1 MVTKTKGIL
10 QVCVVTVEAKSIE
23 VVSAKTCWSPLVLL
37 FAHWESSS

>member
-1 MVTKTKGIL
+1 MTKTKVIL

-23 VVSAKTCWSPLVLL
+23 AISAKSYWGPLVLL